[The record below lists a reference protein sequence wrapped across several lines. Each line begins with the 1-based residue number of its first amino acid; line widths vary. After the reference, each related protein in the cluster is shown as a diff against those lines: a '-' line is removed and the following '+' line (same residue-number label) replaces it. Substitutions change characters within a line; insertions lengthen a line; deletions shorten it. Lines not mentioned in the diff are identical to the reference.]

1 MTKDE
6 KIEFIKEKLPDA
18 DDFTI
23 EQIFDFLQEV
33 EY

>member
-6 KIEFIKEKLPDA
+6 KIEFIKEKLSDA